1 MSSSLS
7 EPTLFLNLVSWDG
20 WLGLLTFLDEAD
32 LSEGL
37 VVPEPAVELPVAWD
51 VSQLLHDECLEDAQ
65 WSSGWSSWAFGVE
78 VFPEDVVDR
87 G

>member
-1 MSSSLS
+1 MMSSSLS

-20 WLGLLTFLDEAD
+20 WLGLLTFLD
-32 LSEGL
+32 
-37 VVPEPAVELPVAWD
+37 
-51 VSQLLHDECLEDAQ
+51 
-65 WSSGWSSWAFGVE
+65 WAFGVE